1 MTTHIAGVCV
11 KPNGTY
17 KAVAR
22 LKDAPD
28 LRYLSDTTFAF
39 RDEMEYQLKNDLSFN
54 VYTILPHANGVDKF
68 TAEAEKEHVDM
79 VMKERDFI
87 PFNNMETNFRKEL
100 QKI

>member
-1 MTTHIAGVCV
+1 MTTHIQGTCV

-39 RDEMEYQLKNDLSFN
+39 RDEMEYCLKHDLPFN
-54 VYTILPHANGVDKF
+54 IYTINVLANGVDKN
-68 TAEAEKEHVDM
+68 TAEAEKEHVDL
-79 VMKERDFI
+79 VMQSRGYK

-100 QKI
+100 QQI

>member
-1 MTTHIAGVCV
+1 MTTHITGVCV

-39 RDEMEYQLKNDLSFN
+39 RDEMEYCLKHDLAFN
-54 VYTILPHANGVDKF
+54 VYSIVPIANGVDKF
-68 TAEAEKEHVDM
+68 TAEAEKEHADM
-79 VMKERDFI
+79 VMTERGFKS
-87 PFNNMETNFRKEL
+87 FNNMETNFRKEL